1 MINPEAIKE
10 GCVVSIGLIPGKSPC
25 DCYIG
30 LAKGSSKQG
39 VKINPVKWD
48 RNSDSMK
55 LSRKE
60 FYIPWTNIDSMLIC
74 TN

>member
-1 MINPEAIKE
+1 MTKQEAIKE
-10 GCVVSIGLIPGKSPC
+10 GSVVSIGLIQGKATC

-39 VKINPVKWD
+39 IKINPVKWD

-55 LSRKE
+55 LSRE
-60 FYIPWTNIDSMLIC
+60 QFYIPWTNISSMLVC